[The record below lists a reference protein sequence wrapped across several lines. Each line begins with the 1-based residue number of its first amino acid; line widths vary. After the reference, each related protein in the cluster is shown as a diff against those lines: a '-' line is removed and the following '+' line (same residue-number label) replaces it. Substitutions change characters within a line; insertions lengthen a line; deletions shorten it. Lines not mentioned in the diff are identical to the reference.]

1 MTEELR
7 CYVINLDSSTKRL
20 DEFNTA
26 FNKTDLNIERIS
38 AVDGRLIDIEAF
50 SDDNLAKNKWD
61 VGSNQVRL
69 AAI

>member
-26 FNKTDLNIERIS
+26 FSKTNLNIERIS
-38 AVDGRLIDIEAF
+38 AVDGRLIEIEAF
-50 SDDNLAKNKWD
+50 SEDNLCKKQM
-61 VGSNQVRL
+61 GRGLNQVKL